1 MADGLE
7 RLITVAFWVE
17 DFTPIGDSEYLD
29 DREKQIIMGY
39 FRDGKTLKDIG
50 EELGITSERV
60 RQIKNKAMD
69 GVRSTLYRKCL
80 SQEKYEEYSIPVD
93 RFEDLSMR
101 SRNALMRNNLRTAEA
116 ISKYIRSQKGLTQ
129 EEALMQIRS
138 IGKGTA
144 REICTFLKRK
154 NLEIPV

>member
-7 RLITVAFWVE
+7 RLITAAFWVE
-17 DFTPIGDSEYLD
+17 DFTPIEDSEYLD
-29 DREKQIIMGY
+29 DREKQIIMEY
-39 FRDGKTLKDIG
+39 FRDGKSLKEIG
-50 EELGITSERV
+50 EGLGITSERV

-93 RFEDLSMR
+93 RFEDLSIR

-138 IGKGTA
+138 IG
-144 REICTFLKRK
+144 
-154 NLEIPV
+154 N